1 MSKKKKKSL
10 LDSKF
15 YRVYFTCLAAAA
27 VLILVGT
34 VWLMGILRDVESAQ
48 PIYVAREVAKLFEAK
63 DFEDIYG
70 LDNSAA
76 QIARGDKAFYVENM
90 NEIAAGKTVDWSE
103 AFSTDEDRHQYN
115 VTLDGDKFASFV
127 VVPNGKTTKRGSKLW
142 TLGSVTTYV
151 TLDDSAA
158 QAAEAEEFVP
168 AAAYT
173 CAITAPKGYAVTV
186 DGEAVTSANAAT
198 TETPMFEDGFLPS
211 GVETPVL
218 VKYEYGTSSAA
229 PEVAVADP
237 SGAAMTLNHPSDFVW
252 SCGLRENEEYKA
264 QFSSAAYAL
273 AQRIARFTSR
283 DGSKDAILKYCAK
296 DSPARTKFN
305 DLSNTYATPHSDI
318 AFQNESV
325 TEFYAISDDCFT
337 CHVTFD
343 YLMKTKA
350 GVKTDHTT
358 YTFCVI
364 KQGGSGKLYNLMMM

>member
-76 QIARGDKAFYVENM
+76 QIAQGDKAFYVENLSK
-90 NEIAAGKTVDWSE
+90 IAEGKEVSWSE
-103 AFSTDEDRHQYN
+103 SFTSDEDVHRYN
-115 VTLDGDKFASFV
+115 VTLDGERFASFT
-127 VVPNGKTTKRGSKLW
+127 VVPNGETTSRGSKLW
-142 TLGSVTTYV
+142 TLGAVTTYV
-151 TLDDSAA
+151 AVENRD
-158 QAAEAEEFVP
+158 EAPDEYVP
-168 AAAYT
+168 AATYACT
-173 CAITAPKGYAVTV
+173 ITAPKGYAVSV
-186 DGEAVTSANAAT
+186 DGEAISTANATA

-211 GVETPVL
+211 GVENPML
-218 VKYEYGTSSAA
+218 VKYEYNSPSPSPAVTVTDAAGT
-229 PEVAVADP
+229 E
-237 SGAAMTLNHPSDFVW
+237 MTLEHPSDYVW
-252 SCGLRENEEYKA
+252 SCALRESAELQA
-264 QFSSAAYAL
+264 QFAKAAYAL
-273 AQRIARFTSR
+273 AQRIARFTSK

-296 DSPARTKFN
+296 DSPARKKFN
-305 DLSNTYATPHSDI
+305 DLSNQYATPHSDI
-318 AFQNESV
+318 AFQNESI
-325 TEFYAISDDCFT
+325 TEFYELSPDCFT

-358 YTFCVI
+358 YTFCVV
-364 KQGGSGKLYNLMMM
+364 KQGGSGKLYNLLMM

>member
-27 VLILVGT
+27 ALILVGT
-34 VWLMGILRDVESAQ
+34 VWLLGVLRDVESAQ
-48 PIYVAREVAKLFEAK
+48 PIYVARQVAKLFEDK
-63 DFEDIYG
+63 DFSDIYA

-76 QIARGDKAFYVENM
+76 QISQGDKDFYVENLS
-90 NEIAAGKTVDWSE
+90 EIAAGKEVSWSE
-103 AFSTDEDRHQYN
+103 AFSTDETHHRYN
-115 VTLDGDKFASFV
+115 VTLDGDRFASFT
-127 VVPNGKTTKRGSKLW
+127 VVPNGETTKRGSPLW

-151 TLDDSAA
+151 TLDDA
-158 QAAEAEEFVP
+158 AAEEPEEYVP
-168 AAAYT
+168 AVTYP
-173 CAITAPKGYAVTV
+173 CAITAPRGYVVTV
-186 DGEAVTSANAAT
+186 DGETLSTANATA

-211 GVETPVL
+211 GVETPML
-218 VKYEYGTSSAA
+218 VKYEYSSPNAA
-229 PEVAVADP
+229 PEVAVTDDT
-237 SGAAMTLNHPSDFVW
+237 GAAMELSHPSDYVW
-252 SCGLRENEEYKA
+252 SCALRENAEYKA

-358 YTFCVI
+358 YTFCVVR
-364 KQGGSGKLYNLMMM
+364 QGGSGKLYNLLMM

>member
-1 MSKKKKKSL
+1 M
-10 LDSKF
+10 
-15 YRVYFTCLAAAA
+15 LAEP
-27 VLILVGT
+27 L
-34 VWLMGILRDVESAQ
+34 
-48 PIYVAREVAKLFEAK
+48 
-63 DFEDIYG
+63 
-70 LDNSAA
+70 
-76 QIARGDKAFYVENM
+76 
-90 NEIAAGKTVDWSE
+90 
-103 AFSTDEDRHQYN
+103 
-115 VTLDGDKFASFV
+115 
-127 VVPNGKTTKRGSKLW
+127 
-142 TLGSVTTYV
+142 
-151 TLDDSAA
+151 
-158 QAAEAEEFVP
+158 
-168 AAAYT
+168 
-173 CAITAPKGYAVTV
+173 
-186 DGEAVTSANAAT
+186 
-198 TETPMFEDGFLPS
+198 FEDGFLPS
-211 GVETPVL
+211 GVEAPVL
-218 VKYEYGTSSAA
+218 VKYEYSTSSAA

-237 SGAAMTLNHPSDFVW
+237 SGAAMALNHPSDFVW

-364 KQGGSGKLYNLMMM
+364 KQGGSGKLYNLMMV